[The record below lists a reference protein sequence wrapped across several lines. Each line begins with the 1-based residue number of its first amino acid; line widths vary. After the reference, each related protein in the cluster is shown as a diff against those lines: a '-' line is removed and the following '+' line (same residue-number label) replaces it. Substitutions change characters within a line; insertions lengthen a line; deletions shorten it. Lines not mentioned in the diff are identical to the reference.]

1 MAYVVLAHNTNEDGW
16 ESANI
21 FNTVFKTIDSAK
33 EAIIEEASYMVE
45 EGEEPPLE
53 WVEEHQA
60 LAYDGTILYRIE
72 KVEIEQ

>member
-1 MAYVVLAHNTNEDGW
+1 MSYVVLSYNTNEDGW

-21 FNTVFKTIDSAK
+21 FNIVFKTIDSAK

-45 EGEEPPLE
+45 EGEPPLE
-53 WVEEHQA
+53 WIEEHQA
-60 LAYDGTILYRIE
+60 LAYGGTILYRIE